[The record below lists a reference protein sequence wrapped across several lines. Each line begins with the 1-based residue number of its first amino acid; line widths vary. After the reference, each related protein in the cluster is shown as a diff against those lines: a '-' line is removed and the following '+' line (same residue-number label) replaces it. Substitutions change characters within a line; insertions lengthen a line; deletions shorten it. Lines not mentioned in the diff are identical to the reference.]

1 MNKTD
6 IKQIILEEIKATLE
20 DMRMSPEMMAADSR
34 PEEDDITPP
43 GIEDMSPDPMF
54 GADPSCVE
62 EEELEE
68 MARTSNVFKI
78 SQEADLKQVLQ
89 FMQRVNDVLK
99 TYKSPG
105 QKRPKKR
112 FTPEEMKALA
122 KAMLKPEG
130 FTSKDVIAATSY
142 NSPAQAN
149 KFLKT
154 LEMKGLITL
163 TSQLKKA
170 MEPTRDPNAPETRGR
185 KRRDAEFDMSDDP
198 MLT

>member
-1 MNKTD
+1 MNKNE
-6 IKQIILEEIKATLE
+6 IKQIILEEIEAALKE
-20 DMRMSPEMMAADSR
+20 MGMSPEMMAADSR
-34 PEEDDITPP
+34 PEEDDDITPP

-54 GADPSCVE
+54 GPNPSYVE
-62 EEELEE
+62 EELDE
-68 MARTSNVFKI
+68 MARTANIFK
-78 SQEADLKQVLQ
+78 LKDGAGLKDVLQ

-122 KAMLKPEG
+122 TAMVNPEG

-149 KFLKT
+149 KFLAA
-154 LEMKGLITL
+154 LE
-163 TSQLKKA
+163 
-170 MEPTRDPNAPETRGR
+170 
-185 KRRDAEFDMSDDP
+185 
-198 MLT
+198 